1 LAPLEGL
8 KVFDLTSVVMGPY
21 CTLLLS
27 YLGADVIKLESLG
40 GDITRSIGPVKHT
53 GQSGLFIHANNGK
66 RSIAIDL
73 RDPRGREICLDIART
88 SDVFVHSIRPD
99 ALQRLG
105 LEYPVIAAANPRI
118 IGCNLLGFG
127 RKGRY
132 FGKPAY
138 DDTIQAASG
147 LAMLQ
152 AEQHGAPAYVPSV
165 FGDKLTGMM
174 AAYAIVAAVIGRGRT
189 GTGQEID
196 VPMFETMA
204 ACLLLE
210 HASGATFKPPLGR
223 PLYPRLVSRER
234 RPVATKNGYLSIM
247 VYTDKQW
254 QGFCTVAG
262 RTELLSDPRF
272 TTIAN
277 RTHHTDD
284 YYALVSEIAATRS
297 AEEWESLLAQ
307 VEVPCMR
314 LNRLDD
320 LSSDPHLQDVGFFGE
335 VTDQWGEL
343 LQLPRFPVELKGTP
357 ALEPTAAPMLGEH
370 SREIL
375 RETGYT
381 DSRIEALI
389 SSGVVGVSEAPKEK
403 AHT

>member
-1 LAPLEGL
+1 MAPLEGL

-21 CTLLLS
+21 CTMLLS
-27 YLGADVIKLESLG
+27 YLGADVIKLESLD
-40 GDITRSIGPVKHT
+40 GDITRSIGPMRHV
-53 GQSGLFIHANNGK
+53 GQTGLFHNANSGK

-73 RDPRGREICLDIART
+73 RDPRGRETCLDIART
-88 SDVFVHSIRPD
+88 SDVFIHSIRPD

-105 LEYPVIAAANPRI
+105 LEYRDIATANPKI
-118 IGCNLLGFG
+118 ICCNLLGFG

-132 FGKPAY
+132 FGKAAY

-152 AEQHGAPAYVPSV
+152 AEQQGEPGYVPSV
-165 FGDKLTGMM
+165 FGDKMTGMM

-189 GTGQEID
+189 GKGQEID

-204 ACLLLE
+204 SCLLVE

-254 QGFCTVAG
+254 QGFCTVSG
-262 RTELLSDPRF
+262 RTDLMADPRF
-272 TTIAN
+272 KNITD
-277 RTHHTDD
+277 RTRHTDE
-284 YYALVSEIAATRS
+284 YYALVSEIVATRT
-297 AEEWESLLAQ
+297 AEEWESLLPP
-307 VEVPCMR
+307 VGVPCMR

-320 LSSDPHLQDVGFFGE
+320 LGADPHLQDVGFFEE

-343 LQLPRFPVELKGTP
+343 LQLPRFPVELSDTP
-357 ALEPTAAPMLGEH
+357 ALAPTAAPLLGQH

-375 RETGYT
+375 REAGYT
-381 DSRIEALI
+381 DSRIDTLI
-389 SSGVVGVSEAPKEK
+389 TSGVVRVSDVPEK
-403 AHT
+403 TVHL